1 MWPIEGN
8 AHDVS
13 EDLSETG
20 HDLMAWMILLK
31 EVVAWD
37 PFCFGRFFEGT
48 GGDGNNP
55 LHDVFEDTSEKG
67 LGENAVGQDLRVPA
81 DMKNFSFFPDLKH

>member
-1 MWPIEGN
+1 MLQ
-8 AHDVS
+8 HF
-13 EDLSETG
+13 
-20 HDLMAWMILLK
+20 
-31 EVVAWD
+31 
-37 PFCFGRFFEGT
+37 PFPSMFEGT

-67 LGENAVGQDLRVPA
+67 LKQNAFGQDLLVPA